1 MKENITIPAD
11 QISEKQ
17 LQTMLADPKTA
28 RQGFALVVKLYSER
42 IYWQMRRMVYNH
54 DDANDLVQQTFLKA
68 WTALSGFRGEAKI
81 STWLYRIALYE
92 ALNFLEKQKKENE
105 STISPDSEHE
115 YIMDLLESDTY
126 FDGDEAEKVFRQ
138 AINSLPQKQ
147 RLVFQMRYYD
157 EIPYEQIAAITGTSE
172 GALKASYHHA
182 VKKIEAFVSAH
193 D

>member
-28 RQGFALVVKLYSER
+28 RQGFALVVKLHSER

-54 DDANDLVQQTFLKA
+54 EDANDLVQQTFLKA

-105 STISPDSEHE
+105 STISPDSDHD
-115 YIMDLLESDTY
+115 YIMDQLESDAY
-126 FDGDEAEKVFRQ
+126 FDGDEAEKVFQQ
-138 AINSLPQKQ
+138 AINSLPEKQ